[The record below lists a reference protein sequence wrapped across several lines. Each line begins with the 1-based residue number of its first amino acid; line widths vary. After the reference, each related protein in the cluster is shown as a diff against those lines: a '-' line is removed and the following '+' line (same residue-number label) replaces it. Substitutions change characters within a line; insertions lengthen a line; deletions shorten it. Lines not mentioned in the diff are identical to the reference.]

1 MAIKLQGAVA
11 CITGGGRGIGRATAI
26 ALAAKGARVCIA
38 DIDLAAAE
46 AVAAEIGRNA
56 IAIRMDVS
64 DPASFAAGLDAAAKL
79 GPLDVLVNNA
89 GIMRTG
95 SFTGQDL
102 PDQHREI
109 AINLGGVLNGMALA
123 LPGMLERNHGHIVN
137 VSSMAGKMSVP
148 GAAVYTASKFAV
160 AALSRTVRAEIADS
174 KVSIATLMPAAVRT
188 ELTAG
193 LDTRGVP
200 MVDAEDVAAAIIRSC
215 TQGNGEYTLPRWL
228 APIGLIEEAV
238 PERWGSFVKRAVG
251 AQRRITMEN
260 AQRQH
265 YRSRT

>member
-1 MAIKLQGAVA
+1 MAIELQGAVA
-11 CITGGGRGIGRATAI
+11 CVTGGGRGIGRATAI
-26 ALAAKGARVCIA
+26 ALAAKGARVCIG

-46 AVAAEIGRNA
+46 AVAREIGKNA
-56 IAIRMDVS
+56 IAVRVDVS
-64 DPASFAAGLDAAAKL
+64 DPASFASYIDAAAAL
-79 GPLDVLVNNA
+79 GPLALLVNNA

-95 SFTGQDL
+95 SFTEQGL
-102 PDQHREI
+102 AGQHREI
-109 AINLGGVLNGMALA
+109 AINLGGVVNGMALA
-123 LPGMLERNHGHIVN
+123 LPGMLARNHGHIVN

-160 AALSRTVRAEIADS
+160 AALSRTVRAEISDS
-174 KVSIATLMPAAVRT
+174 QVSIATIMPAAVRT

-215 TQGNGEYTLPRWL
+215 QQGNGEYTLPRWL
-228 APIGLIEEAV
+228 APIGVIEEAL
-238 PERWGSFVKRAVG
+238 PEKLGSYIKLALG
-251 AQRRITMEN
+251 TKRRITMEN

-265 YRSRT
+265 YRART